1 MGTSGYT
8 DIFATKGM
16 EYLFILFFIIVLVF
30 FWRFLS
36 RAEEPEL
43 SRDAAGSPG
52 KQPLKRFRFPKDLFY
67 HQGHG
72 WVKPEPQNTARIG
85 VDDFVQKLIGRAS
98 FIELPH
104 VGTFLRQGEKG
115 WRIEGDSSSLDVL
128 SPVDGEVL
136 AVNDLALRD
145 PQAVNRDPYGS
156 GWLLK
161 VRVPK
166 TEDNTAS
173 LLSGE
178 PAEAWLKETVEAFS
192 RRMLDDPDLAAR
204 IRRTA
209 GIEIAGAGPRKKWND
224 LVQEFLSCE

>member
-1 MGTSGYT
+1 VGTSGYT

-16 EYLFILFFIIVLVF
+16 EYVFILFFIVVLVF

-36 RAEEPEL
+36 RAEGPEP
-43 SRDAAGSPG
+43 SKNAAGSAG
-52 KQPLKRFRFPKDLFY
+52 KQPIKRFLLLKDLFY

-72 WVKPEPQNTARIG
+72 WVKPEPQDTVRIG

-98 FIELPH
+98 FIDLPR
-104 VGTFLRQGEKG
+104 VGAFLKQGEKG
-115 WRIEGDSSSLDVL
+115 WKMGGESISLDVL

-136 AVNDLALRD
+136 EVNDRALRD
-145 PQAVNRDPYGS
+145 PQTVNRDPYGS

-166 TEDNTAS
+166 TADNTAN

-178 PAEAWLKETVEAFS
+178 PAEAWMEKTVEAFN

-204 IRRTA
+204 IREPA
-209 GIEIAGAGPRKKWND
+209 GIEIAGAGPGKKWND

>member
-1 MGTSGYT
+1 VGTSGYT

-16 EYLFILFFIIVLVF
+16 EYIFILFFIVVLVF

-36 RAEEPEL
+36 RAEGPEI
-43 SRDAAGSPG
+43 SKDAADSVG
-52 KQPLKRFRFPKDLFY
+52 KQSLKRFRLPKDLFY

-72 WVKPEPQNTARIG
+72 WVKLEPQDTVRIG

-98 FIELPH
+98 FIDLPR
-104 VGTFLRQGEKG
+104 VGAFLKQGEKG
-115 WRIEGDSSSLDVL
+115 WKMGGESISLDVL

-136 AVNDLALRD
+136 AVNDRALQD

-166 TEDNTAS
+166 TEDNTVH

-178 PAEAWLKETVEAFS
+178 PAEAWMKETVEAFS

-224 LVQEFLSCE
+224 LAQEFLSCE